1 MRFPGILAIHA
12 LASLLLVS
20 TSKALALPLIG
31 SCPLNETP
39 MVLAQAPLSSL
50 PLAAQV
56 EKPLGLKF
64 DPTLNLEPPTEGQT
78 PIYIFGRT
86 IAGQM
91 EDVIESRSEAEFR
104 KLGMFIKGDF
114 LRHDLVRD
122 EIFAEGQVKLFREGE
137 FYEGQRLQL
146 KLGTT
151 QGFFD
156 DLSFELS
163 TLGGRGTAQRA
174 EFIQPLETKLTEV
187 RYTSCPKD
195 RPAWELRMD
204 SLHIDQVRE
213 VGSSE
218 FSRLYWGG
226 AAVLPMGDLSFPLS
240 GRRKSGFLAPK
251 YGTSTKLG
259 FEFMAPFYWN
269 IAPQHDMTLYP
280 RLITKRG
287 VQLGSE
293 FRFLRENALGT
304 INYEVLP
311 NDNVTKETRQ
321 YGSVAT
327 TYRASDNLTLGLQVE
342 RASDD
347 TYFEDLGNS
356 LLASS
361 QRLLPA
367 TMTLN
372 SAYRGWSIQAKAQQY
387 QLLQDVNAPLIAP
400 YTLLPRLTL
409 SRSEENFERS
419 GLAPSNW
426 NTTFEASSFRHPTLA
441 EGDRYVAKGAMSW
454 ANFHRGVYF
463 SPRLALHATH
473 YAHREEGSRD
483 RTNQKYNNAF
493 ATRPEFQVY
502 QNNLDG
508 KTESYSRVLPTFTA
522 DLSTTLER
530 DAFFG
535 SRTLEQTLEPKLV
548 YTRTPY
554 TDQSNYPVFDTGG
567 PSFNFAQIFS
577 DEGFN
582 GDDRVADLN
591 QLTVGVT
598 SRLIERDTGTEILRG
613 ALGQRYYFSDQRVT
627 LPGGVARTDRNS
639 DLLGQ
644 LSIFPVRNWNIE
656 TQAQYTPRTA
666 KTQAVSLVSRYQ
678 PKPARVV
685 SAAYRFVRGSSNT
698 IDVAFQWP
706 IAPHWYA
713 VGRYQHAMRNLGG
726 GREDQR
732 SGLVEGVAGLEYDG
746 GCWVGRMVFQR
757 YATSATERNT
767 ALFFQLELNGLGR
780 IGTSPL
786 PVLERGIPNYQMI
799 NEIAPV
805 PSRFE
810 NFQ

>member
-1 MRFPGILAIHA
+1 MRFYGIPTSHA
-12 LASLLLVS
+12 LATVLLLS
-20 TSKALALPLIG
+20 TPAVQALPFID
-31 SCPLNETP
+31 SCPVGDSP
-39 MVLAQAPLSSL
+39 IVLAQAPLSELS
-50 PLAAQV
+50 LAAEV

-64 DPTLNLEPPTEGQT
+64 DPTLNLEPPSQGQT
-78 PIYIFGRT
+78 PVYIFGRT
-86 IAGQM
+86 ITGQV
-91 EDVIESRSEAEFR
+91 EDLIESQTEAEFR
-104 KLGMFIKGDF
+104 KLGMFVKGDF
-114 LRHDLVRD
+114 LRHDLIHD

-137 FYEGQRLQL
+137 YYEGQRLRL

-163 TLGGRGTAQRA
+163 TLGGRGTAEKA

-187 RYTSCPKD
+187 SYTSCPKD

-213 VGSSE
+213 VASSE

-226 AAVLPMGDLSFPLS
+226 APVLPMGDLSFPLS
-240 GRRKSGFLAPK
+240 GRRKTGFLAPK

-259 FEFMAPFYWN
+259 FELVAPFYWN

-293 FRFLRENALGT
+293 FRFLRENTLGT
-304 INYEVLP
+304 VTYEVLP

-321 YGSVAT
+321 YGAIVTSYQA
-327 TYRASDNLTLGLQVE
+327 AENLSFGLQVE

-367 TMTLN
+367 IFTVN
-372 SAYRGWSIQAKAQQY
+372 SSYSGWSVQAKAQQY

-400 YTLLPRLTL
+400 YAFLPRLTV
-409 SRSEENFERS
+409 SKADEAMAFS
-419 GLAPSNW
+419 GFAPLAW
-426 NTTFEASSFRHPTLA
+426 NATLEATSFQHPTLA
-441 EGDRYVAKGAMSW
+441 EGDRYVAKGALSW
-454 ANFHRGVYF
+454 ANFYRGFYF
-463 SPRLALHATH
+463 TPKLALHATH
-473 YAHREEGSRD
+473 YAHREDGSRSKTFD
-483 RTNQKYNNAF
+483 KYGRFEDAIYSNNVEMETA
-493 ATRPEFQVY
+493 
-502 QNNLDG
+502 
-508 KTESYSRVLPTFTA
+508 SYSRVLPTFTA
-522 DLSTTLER
+522 DLSTVLER
-530 DAFFG
+530 EVRLNG
-535 SRTLEQTLEPKLV
+535 EVLEQTLEPRMV

-554 TDQSNYPVFDTGG
+554 TDQSKYPVFDTGG

-591 QLTVGVT
+591 QLTVGLT
-598 SRLIERDTGTEILRG
+598 SRLIERDTGGELLRG
-613 ALGQRYYFSDQRVT
+613 SIGQRYYFSDQRVT
-627 LPGGVARTDRNS
+627 LPGGLARTDRNS
-639 DLLGQ
+639 DILGQ
-644 LSIFPVRNWNIE
+644 LSIFPVRNWSIE
-656 TQAQYTPRTA
+656 TQAQYTPKTS
-666 KTQAVSLVSRYQ
+666 KTQAISLVSRYQ
-678 PKPARVV
+678 PRPARVL

-706 IAPHWYA
+706 IAPYWYA
-713 VGRYQHAMRNLGG
+713 VGRYQHALRNLGSG
-726 GREDQR
+726 LEDQR
-732 SGLVEGVAGLEYDG
+732 SGLVEAVAGVEYDG
-746 GCWVGRMVFQR
+746 GCWVGRVVFQR
-757 YATSATERNT
+757 FATNATERNT

-799 NEIAPV
+799 NEITPV

>member
-1 MRFPGILAIHA
+1 MRFLGIPAVHA
-12 LASLLLVS
+12 LASMLLVS

-31 SCPLNETP
+31 ACPLNEAP
-39 MVLAQAPLSSL
+39 VVLAQAPLSSL

-64 DPTLNLEPPTEGQT
+64 DPILNLEPPASGHT
-78 PIYIFGRT
+78 PVYIFGQT

-91 EDVIESRSEAEFR
+91 EDVIESTSQAEFR
-104 KLGMFIKGDF
+104 KLGMFIKGDY

-122 EIFAEGQVKLFREGE
+122 EIFVQGQVQLFREGE

-151 QGFFD
+151 QGYFD
-156 DLSFELS
+156 DVSFELS
-163 TLGGRGTAQRA
+163 TLGGRGTAQTA

-187 RYTSCPKD
+187 RYTSCPKE

-213 VGSSE
+213 MGSSE

-240 GRRKSGFLAPK
+240 GRRKTGFLAPK

-269 IAPQHDMTLYP
+269 IAPEHDMTLYP

-304 INYEVLP
+304 ISYEVLP
-311 NDNVTKETRQ
+311 SDNVTNETRQ
-321 YGSVAT
+321 YGSIAASV
-327 TYRASDNLTLGLQVE
+327 RASDTFSLGLQVE

-347 TYFEDLGNS
+347 TYLEDLGNS

-367 TMTLN
+367 ILTLN
-372 SAYRGWSIQAKAQQY
+372 SAYRGWNLQAKAQQY

-409 SRSEENFERS
+409 SRTGEAFERV
-419 GLAPSNW
+419 GLAPSKW
-426 NTTFEASSFRHPTLA
+426 NATVEGSSFRHPTLA
-441 EGDRYVAKGAMSW
+441 EGERYVAKGAMSW
-454 ANFHRGVYF
+454 ANVYRGFYF
-463 SPRLALHATH
+463 TPKLALHATH
-473 YAHREEGSRD
+473 YAHGKDGDSA
-483 RTNQKYNNAF
+483 RTNDRYDGALSKRTEFQIYNNNF
-493 ATRPEFQVY
+493 GDVT
-502 QNNLDG
+502 
-508 KTESYSRVLPTFTA
+508 KSYTRVLPTLTLDA
-522 DLSTTLER
+522 STLLDRELVLGGNV
-530 DAFFG
+530 F
-535 SRTLEQTLEPKLV
+535 EQTLEPKLV
-548 YTRTPY
+548 YVRTPY
-554 TDQSNYPVFDTGG
+554 TNQSNYPVFDTGG

-598 SRLIERDTGTEILRG
+598 SRLIDGETGGETLR
-613 ALGQRYYFSDQRVT
+613 AAIGQRFYFSDQRVT
-627 LPGGVARTDRNS
+627 LPGGVTRTNRSS
-639 DLLGQ
+639 DILGQ
-644 LSIFPVRNWNIE
+644 LAVYPLRNWSIE
-656 TQAQYTPRTA
+656 AQAQHTLDTG
-666 KTQAVSLVSRYQ
+666 KTQAASLVSRYQ
-678 PKPARVV
+678 PKPARVL

-698 IDVAFQWP
+698 IDIAFQWP
-706 IAPHWYA
+706 IAPYWYA

-757 YATSATERNT
+757 YATSATEQNT

-799 NEIAPV
+799 NEIAPL

>member
-1 MRFPGILAIHA
+1 MRFYGTVAFH
-12 LASLLLVS
+12 
-20 TSKALALPLIG
+20 ALALPLLAGSLTAQASPLIG
-31 SCPLNETP
+31 ACSVQNSPV
-39 MVLAQAPLSSL
+39 VLAQAPISSQ
-50 PLAAQV
+50 PLAAQL

-64 DPTLNLEPPTEGQT
+64 DPILNLDPPAAGQT
-78 PIYIFGRT
+78 PVYIFGQT
-86 IAGQM
+86 ITGQL
-91 EDVIESRSEAEFR
+91 EDVIESSTQAEFR
-104 KLGMFIKGDF
+104 KLGFFIKGDY

-122 EIFAEGQVKLFREGE
+122 EIFAQGQVKLFREGE

-151 QGFFD
+151 QGFFE
-156 DLSFELS
+156 DLSFQLS
-163 TLGGRGTAQRA
+163 TLGGRGSAEKA
-174 EFIQPLETKLTEV
+174 EFIQPLETRLTEV

-213 VGSSE
+213 VASSE

-226 AAVLPMGDLSFPLS
+226 SAVLPMGDLSFPLS
-240 GRRKSGFLAPK
+240 GRRKTGFLAPK

-259 FEFMAPFYWN
+259 FEFLAPFYWN
-269 IAPQHDMTLYP
+269 IAPHHDMTLYP

-304 INYEVLP
+304 LNYEVLP
-311 NDNVTKETRQ
+311 KDNVTSETRQ
-321 YGSVAT
+321 YGALVT
-327 TYRASDNLTLGLQVE
+327 TYKPAKNLSLGLQIE

-361 QRLLPA
+361 QRLLPSIFTA
-367 TMTLN
+367 N
-372 SAYRGWSIQAKAQQY
+372 SSYRGWSVQAKAQQY
-387 QLLQDVNAPLIAP
+387 QLLQDINAPLIAP

-409 SRSEENFERS
+409 SRAEEAFARA
-419 GLAPSNW
+419 GVAPSSW
-426 NTTFEASSFRHPTLA
+426 TATVEASSFRHPTLA

-454 ANFHRGVYF
+454 ANFYQGF
-463 SPRLALHATH
+463 LFTPKLALHATH
-473 YAHREEGSRD
+473 YAHRKDGSRD
-483 RTNQKYNNAF
+483 KTNQKYNNAY
-493 ATRPEFQVY
+493 ATRSEFQVY

-508 KTESYSRVLPTFTA
+508 RTQSYSRVLPTFTA
-522 DLSTTLER
+522 DLSTLLER
-530 DAFFG
+530 QARLGGRAVD
-535 SRTLEQTLEPKLV
+535 QTLEPRLV
-548 YTRTPY
+548 FTKTPY
-554 TDQSNYPVFDTGG
+554 TNQSNYPVFDTGG

-591 QLTVGVT
+591 QFTAGVT
-598 SRLIERDTGTEILRG
+598 TRLIEPDTGNEVLRG
-613 ALGQRYYFSDQRVT
+613 SLGQRYYFSNQRVT

-639 DLLGQ
+639 DVLGQ
-644 LSIFPVRNWNIE
+644 LSISPIRHWTIE
-656 TQAQYTPRTA
+656 AQAQYTPRTEKA
-666 KTQAVSLVSRYQ
+666 QAASLVSRYQ
-678 PKPARVV
+678 PKPARVL

-698 IDVAFQWP
+698 LDLAFQWP
-706 IAPHWYA
+706 VAPYWYA

-726 GREDQR
+726 GLEDQR
-732 SGLVEGVAGLEYDG
+732 SGLVEGVAGVEYDG
-746 GCWVGRMVFQR
+746 GCWVGRIVFQR
-757 YATSATERNT
+757 FTTSATERNT
-767 ALFFQLELNGLGR
+767 ALFLQLELNGLGR

-799 NEIAPV
+799 NEIAPL

>member
-1 MRFPGILAIHA
+1 MRFHGILAFCA
-12 LASLLLVS
+12 LATSLFLGAP
-20 TSKALALPLIG
+20 KAQALPLIG
-31 SCPLNETP
+31 SCPLSQEP
-39 MVLAQAPLSSL
+39 IVLAQAPMSSAPLSV
-50 PLAAQV
+50 QV

-64 DPTLNLEPPTEGQT
+64 DPILNLEPPTTGQT
-78 PIYIFGRT
+78 PVYIFGQT
-86 IAGQM
+86 IAGQV
-91 EDVIESRSEAEFR
+91 EDMIESTGEGEFR
-104 KLGMFIKGDF
+104 KLGLFIKGDF
-114 LRHDLVRD
+114 LQHDLIAD

-137 FYEGQRLQL
+137 FYEGQRLRL

-156 DLSFELS
+156 DLSFQLS
-163 TLGGRGTAQRA
+163 TLGGRGTAQKA
-174 EFIQPLETKLTEV
+174 EFIQPLETRLSEV

-204 SLHIDQVRE
+204 ELHIDQVRE
-213 VGSSE
+213 VASSQ

-226 AAVLPMGDLSFPLS
+226 APVLPMGDLSFPLS
-240 GRRKSGFLAPK
+240 GRRKTGFLAPK

-259 FEFMAPFYWN
+259 FEFVAPFYWN

-293 FRFLRENALGT
+293 FRFLRKDALGT
-304 INYEVLP
+304 VVYEVLP
-311 NDNVTKETRQ
+311 DDDVTNETRQ

-327 TYRASDNLTLGLQVE
+327 TFRAHDNLTLGLQVE

-356 LLASS
+356 LLSSS

-367 TMTLN
+367 IFTIN
-372 SAYRGWSIQAKAQQY
+372 SAYKGWNIQAKAQQY
-387 QLLQDVNAPLIAP
+387 QLLQDVNSPLLEP
-400 YTLLPRLTL
+400 YTLFPRLTL
-409 SRSEENFERS
+409 SRSGETYERA
-419 GLAPSNW
+419 GYQPSNW
-426 NTTFEASSFRHPTLA
+426 NATIEATSFRHPTLA

-454 ANFHRGVYF
+454 ANFYRGFYF
-463 SPRLALHATH
+463 TPKLALHATH
-473 YAHREEGSRD
+473 YAHREDGSTT
-483 RTNQKYNNAF
+483 RTRSKYLNAF
-493 ATRPEFQVY
+493 DTIY
-502 QNNLDG
+502 QNNVDSV
-508 KTESYSRVLPTFTA
+508 TESYSRVLPTFTA
-522 DLSTTLER
+522 DLSTVLER
-530 DAFFG
+530 EVTLG
-535 SRTLEQTLEPKLV
+535 SQTLEQTLEPRMV

-554 TDQSNYPVFDTGG
+554 TDQSRYPVFDTGG

-591 QLTVGVT
+591 QLTLGVT
-598 SRLIERDTGTEILRG
+598 SRLIERDTGSEVLRG
-613 ALGQRYYFSDQRVT
+613 SIGQRYYFSNQRVT
-627 LPGGVARTDRNS
+627 LPGGVGRTDRNS
-639 DLLGQ
+639 DVLGQ
-644 LSIFPVRNWNIE
+644 LALFPIPNLNLE
-656 TQAQYTPRTA
+656 AQAQYTP
-666 KTQAVSLVSRYQ
+666 KTKKAQSVALVSRYQ
-678 PKPARVV
+678 PKPARVL

-698 IDVAFQWP
+698 VDLAFQWP
-706 IAPHWYA
+706 IAPYWYA

-732 SGLVEGVAGLEYDG
+732 SGLVEGVAGVEYDG
-746 GCWVGRMVFQR
+746 GCWVGRVVFQR
-757 YATSATERNT
+757 YATSATEKNT
-767 ALFFQLELNGLGR
+767 AIFLQLELNGLGR

-799 NEIAPV
+799 NEITPL